1 MSKPIHPV
9 THSPI
14 HGCLR
19 GLTLI
24 EILLSIVILSSA
36 VTIIMQAMAR
46 SVSAL
51 HLAQHTITAYA
62 FANAKLADVEL
73 ELAQQKDPSG
83 SGSFREGRDLFR
95 WSVDVV
101 PWVDSPGV
109 EHVSLTV
116 MWTQRGQA
124 YTREVAMLHRVPLT
138 E

>member
-1 MSKPIHPV
+1 MSEPIHPF

-14 HGCLR
+14 HGRLR
-19 GLTLI
+19 GLTLV

-36 VTIIMQAMAR
+36 VTVIMQAMAR

-51 HLAQHTITAYA
+51 HLAQNMITAYA

-73 ELAQQKDPSG
+73 ELAQRQDPSG
-83 SGSFREGRDLFR
+83 SGSFREGRDLFQ

-109 EHVSLTV
+109 DHVSLAVT
-116 MWTQRGQA
+116 WTQSGHA
-124 YTREVAMLHRVPLT
+124 YVREVAMLHRVPSI